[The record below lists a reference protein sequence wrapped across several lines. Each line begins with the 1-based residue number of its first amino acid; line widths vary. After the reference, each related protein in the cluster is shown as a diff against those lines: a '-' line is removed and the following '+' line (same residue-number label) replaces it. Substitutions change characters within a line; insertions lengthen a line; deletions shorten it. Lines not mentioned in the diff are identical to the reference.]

1 MTAQP
6 GAGGKISTAD
16 PLLSGIKP
24 ESRDAGTRLLLI
36 ALATATLFH
45 GALLPFTHGNTYDA
59 FIHMFFG
66 DHYYRNWFDPWEPR
80 WYTGFSTTSY
90 PPGTHMAIGA
100 LRHIMPL
107 RAAFVVVQMVGILLL
122 TVGVYRYSLL
132 WVTPRAAGFA
142 AITLTLSSS
151 ISETLHLFGQ
161 LPTIFSLGVF
171 LNGMPFVYRW
181 IVLGKW
187 RNLAGALVFG
197 SATTAAHHVT
207 TLFGAVLFIVPLAF
221 QALRTVA
228 ELNPLPAKSLHGS
241 QLRSQFWFL
250 WRPATQWRRKLAV
263 IARFGWPLA
272 RGILLAV
279 GIVGAMVITIFPY
292 WYWSITDPI
301 TQVPIPHG
309 SRESFIK
316 RTDLGFVFF
325 LLPWGTSL
333 LLLPYA
339 VYKGLT
345 TRLWPLAATLVLCFV
360 LGTGG
365 TTPIPRIILRGA
377 FDILTLDRFTFWASI
392 LILPFIGVL
401 FDGLFYGRSGK
412 VLCLALGRGAN
423 RIVGGGL
430 LASYMA
436 VAILCAVL
444 PVIRPMQPTFID
456 PTPMVSFLE
465 QDQHNRWR
473 YLTLGFGDQF
483 AYVSALTTAQ
493 SVDGNYHSA
502 RRLPDMMRFSVERL
516 ENSKYLGVPGLGSL
530 QQFLVNTD
538 RYHLKYVFS
547 NDEFYDPLL
556 IFTGWNRLNRLGN
569 GVVIWEKPDVA
580 PLPLLQ
586 PRRELSNGQNLLW
599 GLLPPSALILA
610 GIIFVTSFLRH
621 GFSQAQAEYRPLVVA
636 QDRFMRPTLVRR
648 IVFAMGVIAVLSA
661 IGGGTWAWIRAQR
674 PAPPDQVIE
683 AYFNDLDFRRYADA
697 YARLDPKTREDFETV
712 NFQWHW
718 RGGLIASYGKL
729 IGFRSEVLAQTE
741 DLVDWRIHLDW
752 LTAMDVQHQVLEM
765 RGVKRGAHWF
775 VVPTELR
782 PQQTPVRM
790 QREAGVLWNVT
801 GRRQPLADTDLHRDR
816 LDRPEISISGAR
828 LVRHNGLY
836 SVVGQV
842 FNAGS
847 EPAYLTLQS
856 DLRGDADQV
865 LAKQA
870 AAMVNGQRLLPAESS
885 GFRIVFEGVLSLR
898 DAAAAAGYDPKL
910 FVPPILEATP
920 VTATIDARALVA
932 TANLYRGIAL
942 NGLSFTEDSDGLK
955 INGIAANVGTLTAS
969 VIRIIAMA
977 YDETGAPIWVDLG
990 YVDSNIL
997 PGQTAPF
1004 EVRLPKRSSIEVI
1017 SEITPNETMINGSG
1031 AREDPNAPQ
1040 SGEGTVRL
1048 NNVAGY
1054 GALRFQV
1061 SSMTYEPEF

>member
-1 MTAQP
+1 MTVQP
-6 GAGGKISTAD
+6 GSRTSVSATD
-16 PLLSGIKP
+16 RPLSDVEP
-24 ESRDAGTRLLLI
+24 ESRDAGMRLLLI
-36 ALATATLFH
+36 ALATATMFH
-45 GALLPFTHGNTYDA
+45 GGLLPFTHGNTYDA

-80 WYTGFSTTSY
+80 WYMGFSTTSY

-100 LRHIMPL
+100 LRHLMPL
-107 RAAFVVVQMVGILLL
+107 RAAFCVVQMVGILLL

-151 ISETLHLFGQ
+151 IAETVHLFGQ

-171 LNGMPFVYRW
+171 LNGMPYVYRW
-181 IVLGKW
+181 IVLGRW
-187 RNLAGALVFG
+187 RNFAGAIVFG
-197 SATTAAHHVT
+197 AATTAAHHVT

-221 QALRTVA
+221 QALRAVA
-228 ELNPLPAKSLHGS
+228 ELNPLPAKSLNGS
-241 QLRSQFWFL
+241 QLRVQFWFMVRPSTR
-250 WRPATQWRRKLAV
+250 WRNKLAV
-263 IARFGWPLA
+263 VTRFGWPFA
-272 RGILLAV
+272 RGLLLAV
-279 GIVGAMVITIFPY
+279 GLVGAMVITIFPY

-309 SRESFIK
+309 SRESFIN
-316 RTDLGFVFF
+316 RPDLGFVFF
-325 LLPWGTSL
+325 LLPWGASL

-365 TTPIPRIILRGA
+365 TTPIPRMILRGA

-392 LILPFIGVL
+392 LILPFIGVM

-423 RIVGGGL
+423 RIVAGGL
-430 LASYMA
+430 LTLYIAIA
-436 VAILCAVL
+436 IFCAIL
-444 PVIRPMQPTFID
+444 PVMRPMQPPFID
-456 PTPMVSFLE
+456 PAPMVAFLD

-483 AYVSALTTAQ
+483 AYISSLTTAQ

-556 IFTGWNRLNRLGN
+556 VFTGWNRLNRLAN
-569 GVVIWEKPDVA
+569 GVVVWEKPDVA
-580 PLPLLQ
+580 PMPLLQ
-586 PRRELSNGQNLLW
+586 PRRELSNAQNLLW
-599 GLLPPSALILA
+599 GLLPPSALVLA
-610 GIIFVTSFLRH
+610 GILFVTNLLSR
-621 GFSQAQAEYRPLVVA
+621 GFSQTQAEYRPLVVG
-636 QDRFMRPTLVRR
+636 REKFMRPVFVRR
-648 IVFAMGVIAVLSA
+648 IVFGMGVLAVASA
-661 IGGGTWAWIRAQR
+661 LGGGSYAWVRAHR
-674 PAPPDQVIE
+674 PAPPEKVIE
-683 AYFNDLDFRRYADA
+683 AYFNDLDYRRYADA
-697 YARLDPKTREDFETV
+697 YARLDPKTRDDFETV
-712 NFQWHW
+712 MFQWHW

-729 IGFRSEVLAQTE
+729 IGFRSEVLNQTN

-752 LTAMDVQHQVLEM
+752 LTALDVQHQVIEM
-765 RGVKRGAHWF
+765 RGVNRDGYWF
-775 VVPTELR
+775 VVPSNLR

-816 LDRPEISISGAR
+816 LDRPDIQISGAR
-828 LVRHNGLY
+828 LVRYKGLY
-836 SVVGQV
+836 SVVGQM
-842 FNAGS
+842 FNSAS
-847 EPAYLTLQS
+847 EPAYITLQS
-856 DLRGDADQV
+856 SLRGAANQV
-865 LAKQA
+865 LTDQA
-870 AAMVNGQRLLPAESS
+870 AAMTSGQRLLPAESS
-885 GFRIVFEGVLSLR
+885 GFRVAFEGVLSMQ
-898 DAAAAAGYDPKL
+898 DAAANAGFDPKL
-910 FVPPILEATP
+910 FVPPILDAKPAT
-920 VTATIDARALVA
+920 ANIDARALVA
-932 TANLYRGIAL
+932 TANLYRGISL
-942 NGLSFTEDSDGLK
+942 NGLTFSEDSEGLK
-955 INGIAANVGTLTAS
+955 ISGSAANVGTQTAS
-969 VIRIIAMA
+969 VIRITALA
-977 YDETGAPIWVDLG
+977 YDEKGRPIWVDAG

-997 PGQTAPF
+997 PGQTAHF
-1004 EVRLPKRSSIEVI
+1004 EMHLPPRSAIEVVAEI
-1017 SEITPNETMINGSG
+1017 SHDQTMINGTSQQQ
-1031 AREDPNAPQ
+1031 NSIVPQ

-1048 NNVAGY
+1048 NNLAGY
-1054 GALRFQV
+1054 GALRFQI